1 MKKLLLVLI
10 LIALSFSCGTKKLID
25 FGFISFYYG
34 DVTIVNDGKK
44 TKPKLKMILISG
56 DTIQTR
62 AKGRVDVQLHNFGV
76 IRINQNSKVDIN
88 KVISEVNESIKIGL
102 DKGQILCKFKKLKKG
117 KEAIIET
124 PTAVAGVRGTTFL
137 VEADEKTKKSEIAVT
152 SGSVEVANKKD
163 PGKKKTVNANETAEV
178 STKDKVLKVVK
189 GIDTKKL
196 KELKVLEKVKIF
208 KDVKS
213 VNVKSLK
220 KLSVK
225 NLKALNIKDMKGLGS
240 EFKSFFKGSSKGESG
255 ASTKANKK
263 VEETKAK
270 VADQKAKIEE
280 KKTELELK
288 KAALEEQKKKAQEQ
302 ADKAKKKLK
311 KLFK

>member
-10 LIALSFSCGTKKLID
+10 LIALSFSCRTKKLVD

-62 AKGRVDVQLHNFGV
+62 AKGRVDVQLLNFGV
-76 IRINQNSKVDIN
+76 IRINQNSKVDID

-102 DKGQILCKFKKLKKG
+102 DRGQILCKFKKLKKG

-152 SGSVEVANKKD
+152 SGSVEVENKND
-163 PGKKKTVNANETAEV
+163 PGKKKIVKANETAEV

-196 KELKVLEKVKIF
+196 KELKVLEKVKMF

-225 NLKALNIKDMKGLGS
+225 NLKDLNIKDMKGLGG
-240 EFKSFFKGSSKGESG
+240 EFKSLFKGSSKGESG
-255 ASTKANKK
+255 ASTKTSKK

-270 VADQKAKIEE
+270 VADQKIKIEKKKAELE
-280 KKTELELK
+280 KK
-288 KAALEEQKKKAQEQ
+288 KAELEEQKKKAQEQ

-311 KLFK
+311 NLFK